1 MKIDISSEIIF
12 TTARSGG
19 KGGQNVNKVETMV
32 MGYLDIQQSKV
43 LTEKQKEIIFLKLA
57 NRINKLGE
65 LQVKSQTDRSQL
77 GNKGIVSKRMNELI
91 NKSLEKKT
99 IRIAS
104 KPTKASKEKRIQAKK
119 ISAKTKALRKRVGRD
134 EH

>member
-32 MGYLDIQQSKV
+32 MGYLDIQQSKA
-43 LTEKQKEIIFLKLA
+43 LTEKQKEIILLKLA

-65 LQVKSQTDRSQL
+65 LHVKSQTDRSQL
-77 GNKGIVSKRMNELI
+77 RNKGIVSTRMNDLI

-104 KPTKASKEKRIQAKK
+104 KPTKASTEKRIQAKK

-134 EH
+134 EP

>member
-43 LTEKQKEIIFLKLA
+43 LTEKQKEIIINKLG
-57 NRINKLGE
+57 NRINKSGE
-65 LQVKSQTDRSQL
+65 LQIKSQTERSQL
-77 GNKGIVSKRMNELI
+77 GNKTIVITRMNELL
-91 NKSLEKKT
+91 NKSLEKKI

-104 KPTKASKEKRIQAKK
+104 KPTKASKEKRIHTKK
-119 ISAKTKALRKRVGRD
+119 INAQTKAHRKSVTRYD
-134 EH
+134 D

>member
-43 LTEKQKEIIFLKLA
+43 LTEKQKEIIINKLA
-57 NRINKLGE
+57 NRINKSGV
-65 LQVKSQTDRSQL
+65 LQIKSQTERSQL
-77 GNKGIVSKRMNELI
+77 GNKTIVITRMNELL

-104 KPTKASKEKRIQAKK
+104 KPTKASKEKRIQTKK
-119 ISAKTKALRKRVGRD
+119 ISAKTKALRKSVTRYD
-134 EH
+134 D

>member
-43 LTEKQKEIIFLKLA
+43 LTEKQKEIIINKLA
-57 NRINKLGE
+57 NRINKSGN
-65 LQVKSQTDRSQL
+65 LQFKSQTDRRQL
-77 GNKGIVSKRMNELI
+77 GNKTIVIARMNELI

-104 KPTKASKEKRIQAKK
+104 KPTKASKEKRIQTKK
-119 ISAKTKALRKRVGRD
+119 ISAKTKALRKSVTKYED
-134 EH
+134 

>member
-43 LTEKQKEIIFLKLA
+43 LTEKQKEIIINKLA
-57 NRINKLGE
+57 NRINKSGE
-65 LQVKSQTDRSQL
+65 LQIKSQTDRSQL
-77 GNKGIVSKRMNELI
+77 GNKAIVCTRMNELI

>member
-1 MKIDISSEIIF
+1 MKIDISGEIIF

-32 MGYLDIQQSKV
+32 MGYLDIHQSKV
-43 LTEKQKEIIFLKLA
+43 LTEKQKEIILNKLS
-57 NRINKLGE
+57 NRINKSGE
-65 LQVKSQTDRSQL
+65 LQIKSQTERSQL
-77 GNKGIVSKRMNELI
+77 GNKTIVITRMNELI

-104 KPTKASKEKRIQAKK
+104 KPTKASKEKRIQTKK
-119 ISAKTKALRKRVGRD
+119 ISAKTKALRKSVPRYD
-134 EH
+134 D

>member
-19 KGGQNVNKVETMV
+19 KGGQNINKVETMV

-43 LTEKQKEIIFLKLA
+43 LTEKQKEIILLKLA

-77 GNKGIVSKRMNELI
+77 RNKGIVSTRMNELI

>member
-43 LTEKQKEIIFLKLA
+43 LTEKQKEIIINNLA
-57 NRINKLGE
+57 NRINKSGN
-65 LQVKSQTDRSQL
+65 LQIKSQTDRSQL
-77 GNKGIVSKRMNELI
+77 GNKTIVIARMNELI
-91 NKSLEKKT
+91 NKSLEKKR

-104 KPTKASKEKRIQAKK
+104 KPTKASKEKRIQTKK
-119 ISAKTKALRKRVGRD
+119 ISAKTKALRKSVTKYED
-134 EH
+134 

>member
-1 MKIDISSEIIF
+1 MKIDISGEIIF

-32 MGYLDIQQSKV
+32 MGYLDIHQSKV
-43 LTEKQKEIIFLKLA
+43 LTEKQKEIILNKLS
-57 NRINKLGE
+57 NRINKSGE
-65 LQVKSQTDRSQL
+65 LQIKSQTERSQL
-77 GNKGIVSKRMNELI
+77 GNKTIVITRMNELI

-104 KPTKASKEKRIQAKK
+104 KPTKASKEKRIQTKK
-119 ISAKTKALRKRVGRD
+119 ISAKKKALRKSVPRYD
-134 EH
+134 D

>member
-19 KGGQNVNKVETMV
+19 KGGQNVNKLETMV
-32 MGYLDIQQSKV
+32 RGYLDIGQSKV
-43 LTEKQKEIIFLKLA
+43 LTEKQKEIILLKLA

-65 LQVKSQTDRSQL
+65 LHVKSQTDRSQL
-77 GNKGIVSKRMNELI
+77 GNKLIVSKRMNELI

-119 ISAKTKALRKRVGRD
+119 ISAKTKALRKKVGRD

>member
-43 LTEKQKEIIFLKLA
+43 LTEKQKEIIINKLA
-57 NRINKLGE
+57 NRINKSGN
-65 LQVKSQTDRSQL
+65 LQFKSQTDRRQL
-77 GNKGIVSKRMNELI
+77 GNKTIVIARMNELI
-91 NKSLEKKT
+91 NKSLEKKR

-104 KPTKASKEKRIQAKK
+104 KPTKASKEKRIQTKK
-119 ISAKTKALRKRVGRD
+119 ISAKTKALRKSVTKYED
-134 EH
+134 

>member
-43 LTEKQKEIIFLKLA
+43 LTEKQKEIIINKLA
-57 NRINKLGE
+57 NRINKSGN
-65 LQVKSQTDRSQL
+65 LQIKSQTDRSQL
-77 GNKGIVSKRMNELI
+77 GNKTIVIARMNELI
-91 NKSLEKKT
+91 NKSLEKKR

-104 KPTKASKEKRIQAKK
+104 KPTKASKEKRIQTKK
-119 ISAKTKALRKRVGRD
+119 ISAKTKALRKSVTKYED
-134 EH
+134 

>member
-32 MGYLDIQQSKV
+32 MGYLDIHQSKV
-43 LTEKQKEIIFLKLA
+43 LTEKQKEIILNKLS
-57 NRINKLGE
+57 NRINKSGE
-65 LQVKSQTDRSQL
+65 LQIKSQTERSQL
-77 GNKGIVSKRMNELI
+77 GNKTIVITRMNELI

-104 KPTKASKEKRIQAKK
+104 KPTKASKEKRIQTKK
-119 ISAKTKALRKRVGRD
+119 ISAKTKALRKSVTKYED
-134 EH
+134 